1 MADDT
6 DILVFKVEGVEH
18 EIVLDSSTCPRTL
31 AQLQATLPATVDI
44 HCAKIAGSH
53 IMWPVPFVER
63 VENAADVLD
72 MPAGSF
78 FFWPERQ
85 YLEIT
90 YDALQAETA
99 SVNYLGQIRGDMT
112 WLREYAERQRRE
124 QGRVLFTA
132 KVYLKG
138 MDRESVPGKAH
149 SVQDGSAWS
158 GLKEARR
165 KAWAAEPADVARLL
179 ARRGLNIP
187 FGPLAMAEGE
197 LRKLHE
203 LLWRLWNAGPKIA
216 GSEKI
221 AIARFAVEAAVTRVG
236 GFCHMSDTALVL
248 EKLID
253 CVSEPPA
260 SLDEILVEG
269 ILYTGRMAA
278 WLDLHIQW
286 WPINELTLKT
296 LENKSSQR
304 KAGQ

>member
-6 DILVFKVEGVEH
+6 DILVFRVDGVEH
-18 EIVLDSSTCPRTL
+18 EIVLDGSSCPRTL
-31 AQLQATLPATVDI
+31 AQVKAVLPATVDI

-78 FFWPERQ
+78 FLWPERQ

-99 SVNYLGQIRGDMT
+99 SVNYLGQVRGDVM
-112 WLREYAERQRRE
+112 WLRDYAERQRRA
-124 QGRVLFTA
+124 QGREFFTA
-132 KVYLKG
+132 EVYLKR
-138 MDRESVPGKAH
+138 MDRQSVPSKDHPA
-149 SVQDGSAWS
+149 QDGSAWI

-165 KAWAAEPADVARLL
+165 EAWSAEPADVARLL

-187 FGPLAMAEGE
+187 FGPLSMAEGE

-203 LLWRLWNAGPKIA
+203 LLWRLWNAGPGIA
-216 GSEKI
+216 DSEKI
-221 AIARFAVEAAVTRVG
+221 SIARFAVEAAITRVG
-236 GFCHMSDTALVL
+236 GFCHMSETSRVL
-248 EKLID
+248 ENLIE
-253 CVSEPPA
+253 CLSERPA
-260 SLDEILVEG
+260 LLEEILVEG

-296 LENKSSQR
+296 LENDNFPR
-304 KAGQ
+304 KAEQ